1 MALCGELILG
11 DAVDLSQGR
20 LVMIVMLMMIMIMMM
35 NVQID
40 SWIHPAFC
48 PGCLT
53 LAVCEADRPP
63 VPNIRGET
71 PILLFEHLFCFH
83 SYELALI

>member
-1 MALCGELILG
+1 MALCGEFILG
-11 DAVDLSQGR
+11 DTVDLSQGR
-20 LVMIVMLMMIMIMMM
+20 LVMMVMIMIMMM

-48 PGCLT
+48 PGNLT

-71 PILLFEHLFCFH
+71 PIFLFEHPFCFH